1 MGLLDND
8 LQNVFTSVFAPLLLD
23 VTITN
28 VTQTYAD
35 NGDVS
40 SATET
45 AAAKGMVEEYSAFT
59 RAQAGIPDTDV
70 KLIIL
75 QKDVDLTPTLDSTI
89 TIRGVTYSVQR
100 IEQDPAQASWTI
112 QGRPDR

>member
-28 VTQTYAD
+28 VSQTVAD
-35 NGDVS
+35 NGDVNS
-40 SATET
+40 TTTT
-45 AAAKGMVEEYSAFT
+45 AASKGMVEEYGAFT

-70 KLIIL
+70 KLIVL
-75 QKDVDLTPTLDSTI
+75 QGGVAITPTTDSEI

-100 IEQDPAQASWTI
+100 IEQDPAQAAWTI
-112 QGRPDR
+112 QGRPAR